1 MRCIKCNKEIR
12 ADIKFCP
19 YCGQLVKKL
28 PPIPKTDV
36 THTTKEKNEKPKTDL
51 NTEKLESIE
60 CFLIALEDVIQY
72 KRNHIKHEEKVTEK
86 QTDSTTEQLSEYE
99 KRLIEN
105 SSHEENIDKWK
116 IYIIL
121 GITLFLFVKAGIS
134 IELSFELLIMTMI
147 VGTIIEVLLIPFF
160 NAYKKNWGCYKAK
173 EKLGLLPTPPSA
185 QPLPFEY
192 YRTELDKILDN
203 IKSHTDRK
211 YISWGDIESEI
222 NNPKHLE
229 HKTLTKSFKRE
240 GIDIF
245 AYIKSKGFMMNP
257 SSFSFHYTFDD
268 GECVVSSME
277 YEFSSYLRSL
287 GFEYKKCYY
296 RNVLYKTFS
305 DEQSKMNCDYKIM
318 IDGIPLYV
326 EIAGIIYNCKDD
338 TWREH
343 KFASKKENEYRDKM
357 IKKEKRLIESGQH
370 FLFLFKTEMFNDEYK
385 TILQNEINRIRQEA
399 A

>member
-147 VGTIIEVLLIPFF
+147 VGTIIEVLLIQFF

-173 EKLGLLPTPPSA
+173 EKLEKYKSLKGTCDEQIIIQTIEMQFNNNNESSKGLLYF
-185 QPLPFEY
+185 L
-192 YRTELDKILDN
+192 LCVLVIML
-203 IKSHTDRK
+203 
-211 YISWGDIESEI
+211 
-222 NNPKHLE
+222 
-229 HKTLTKSFKRE
+229 
-240 GIDIF
+240 IF
-245 AYIKSKGFMMNP
+245 AM
-257 SSFSFHYTFDD
+257 
-268 GECVVSSME
+268 
-277 YEFSSYLRSL
+277 L
-287 GFEYKKCYY
+287 
-296 RNVLYKTFS
+296 
-305 DEQSKMNCDYKIM
+305 
-318 IDGIPLYV
+318 
-326 EIAGIIYNCKDD
+326 
-338 TWREH
+338 
-343 KFASKKENEYRDKM
+343 
-357 IKKEKRLIESGQH
+357 
-370 FLFLFKTEMFNDEYK
+370 
-385 TILQNEINRIRQEA
+385 
-399 A
+399 

>member
-19 YCGQLVKKL
+19 YCGQPVKKL

-72 KRNHIKHEEKVTEK
+72 KRNHKKREEKVTGK

-105 SSHEENIDKWK
+105 SSHEENIEKWK

-160 NAYKKNWGCYKAK
+160 NGYKKNCGCYKAK
-173 EKLGLLPTPPSA
+173 EKLEKYRSLKGTCDEQIIIQTIEMQFNNKSEPNKGLLYF
-185 QPLPFEY
+185 LLCVLVIMF
-192 YRTELDKILDN
+192 
-203 IKSHTDRK
+203 
-211 YISWGDIESEI
+211 
-222 NNPKHLE
+222 
-229 HKTLTKSFKRE
+229 
-240 GIDIF
+240 IF
-245 AYIKSKGFMMNP
+245 AM
-257 SSFSFHYTFDD
+257 
-268 GECVVSSME
+268 
-277 YEFSSYLRSL
+277 L
-287 GFEYKKCYY
+287 
-296 RNVLYKTFS
+296 
-305 DEQSKMNCDYKIM
+305 
-318 IDGIPLYV
+318 
-326 EIAGIIYNCKDD
+326 
-338 TWREH
+338 
-343 KFASKKENEYRDKM
+343 
-357 IKKEKRLIESGQH
+357 
-370 FLFLFKTEMFNDEYK
+370 
-385 TILQNEINRIRQEA
+385 
-399 A
+399 